1 MTPAR
6 SGQAQVLTASDLY
19 RLEALYSE
27 GTSPSLTFLAELLRR
42 PHGYAW
48 FIAEEGV
55 ALAVVWFSLA
65 LDEVEVIDIRVAHT
79 HRRQGLGERL
89 LRESLAALSARS
101 VFLEVRRTNSP
112 AVAMYEKIG
121 FLKVGVRHNYY
132 QVLSGREDAVIMRL
146 ELGVE

>member
-27 GTSPSLTFLAELLRR
+27 GTGPSLTFLAKLLRR

>member
-1 MTPAR
+1 
-6 SGQAQVLTASDLY
+6 
-19 RLEALYSE
+19 
-27 GTSPSLTFLAELLRR
+27 
-42 PHGYAW
+42 
-48 FIAEEGV
+48 
-55 ALAVVWFSLA
+55 LA

-89 LRESLAALSARS
+89 LQESLAALSARS

-121 FLKVGVRHNYY
+121 FLKVGSRHNYY